1 MYFSQLF
8 KIKSFLFSICISII
22 LSLLT
27 TFLYT
32 KNIHGKTKVTVFLNE
47 SYIYELDSL
56 ISKNY
61 FSVNELFE
69 STRLKYFMNYL
80 KQTDNLQKFFFSEV
94 INSKNFKLECKNN
107 MSINYVE
114 IDKRTFAIEVAGKT
128 QDIEAINICISSTVD
143 LINNLLNDKTNEVIT
158 KIKFNI
164 LTINKSKT
172 MEDQNLKK
180 LNEDL
185 TELQNEIKKNPIK
198 LKIGPR
204 LETTISKY
212 TNSKI
217 YFATIFICY
226 LISTIFILE
235 RKKIFKF
242 IGK

>member
-32 KNIHGKTKVTVFLNE
+32 KNIHGKTKVTVLLNE
-47 SYIYELDSL
+47 SYIYEIDNL

-61 FSVNELFE
+61 PGVNELFE
-69 STRLKYFMNYL
+69 SVRLKYFMNYL
-80 KQTDNLQKFFFSEV
+80 KQTDNLKKFFFSEV

-114 IDKRTFAIEVAGKT
+114 IDKRTFAIEIADKT

-143 LINNLLNDKTNEVIT
+143 FINNLLNDHTNEVIT
-158 KIKFNI
+158 KIKSS
-164 LTINKSKT
+164 LTINKSK
-172 MEDQNLKK
+172 MVKEENLKK
-180 LNEDL
+180 LDEDL
-185 TELQNEIKKNPIK
+185 TELQNAIKKNPIK

-212 TNSKI
+212 TNAKI